1 MARPPDHAAAFHGH
15 HLKAKM
21 GLALTL
27 TSVIPWLILTYLLSV
42 HVLPL
47 LDAQTHRVLIG
58 ALHGL
63 LGCTALLMAGGGYVI
78 WEVAAAVVRTAQLIA
93 DHADVRG
100 VEGRCD
106 EIGVLM
112 ASFSRLLTTIE
123 AQAAQIKIFS
133 TQLDAAY
140 RDLEATN
147 RRLKELSSKD
157 DVPELYNRRFF
168 LFRLEEEISRSRR
181 FGHPLSLVRFDLEG
195 LRTGPHDLGAL
206 TGDETLQEVAQL
218 VVQHARAENVISR
231 YHGDGLAILL
241 VNTPKAGAL
250 DYAAHMRQLVAA
262 YPFSHGRQ
270 VTASVGIASVPEDNI
285 TSADE
290 LIRAADEALAE
301 AKTALSHP

>member
-1 MARPPDHAAAFHGH
+1 MAQPQYREAAFHGH
-15 HLKAKM
+15 HIKAKM
-21 GLALTL
+21 FLALTL
-27 TSVIPWLILTYLLSV
+27 TSVIPWLILTYLLHI

-47 LDAQTHRVLIG
+47 LDAATHWLLIG
-58 ALHGL
+58 ALQGL

-78 WEVAAAVVRTAQLIA
+78 WEVAVAVVRTAQMIA
-93 DHADVRG
+93 DRTDVRG

-112 ASFSRLLTTIE
+112 ASFSRMLTTIE
-123 AQAAQIKIFS
+123 EQAAQIKTFS
-133 TQLDAAY
+133 AQLDTAY

-147 RRLKELSSKD
+147 RRLKELSGKD

-168 LFRLEEEISRSRR
+168 LFRLEEEISRYRR

-195 LRTGPHDLGAL
+195 LSTRPDDLGAL
-206 TGDETLQEVAQL
+206 TSDETLQEVAQL

-231 YHGDGLAILL
+231 YHGNGLAILL
-241 VNTPKAGAL
+241 VNTPKSGAL
-250 DYAAHMRQLVAA
+250 DYATRMRQVVAD

-270 VTASVGIASVPEDNI
+270 VTASFGVASLPEDDL
-285 TSADE
+285 TSAEE

-301 AKTALSHP
+301 AKTALAQP